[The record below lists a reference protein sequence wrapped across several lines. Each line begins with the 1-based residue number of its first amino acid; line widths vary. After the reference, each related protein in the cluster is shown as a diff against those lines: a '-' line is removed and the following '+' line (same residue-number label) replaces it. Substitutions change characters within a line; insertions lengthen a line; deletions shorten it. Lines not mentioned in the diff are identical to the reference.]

1 MSSNK
6 SKKKRKKNHGG
17 YSYNSTAR
25 FDLWALITFSELLIV
40 SLIIHLRTISQ
51 APQAEVYHLL
61 QSQSLTKNKEI
72 NVMMFRPDL

>member
-6 SKKKRKKNHGG
+6 SKKKKKKHEG
-17 YSYNSTAR
+17 YSYNSTAH
-25 FDLWALITFSELLIV
+25 FDLWALITFSERLIV